1 LSIRWDHIRNVCLD
15 ISVEAECYLVKEN
28 SMNKKIII
36 LLIILAIVSLFSTV
50 TAVFSVLQRNATNRL
65 LNKLTLA
72 KPGIHISEISQQLGT
87 QMRELSELDEVVS
100 WGSVKDKSF
109 CKDKKL
115 YWFYV
120 STPPCR
126 VLEIYTDTNDYIV
139 YVTWS
144 GL

>member
-1 LSIRWDHIRNVCLD
+1 MNNKRSI
-15 ISVEAECYLVKEN
+15 
-28 SMNKKIII
+28 
-36 LLIILAIVSLFSTV
+36 LIVILAVILFIMTSI
-50 TAVFSVLQRNATNRL
+50 AVFSILERYAANQL

-72 KPGIHISEISQQLGT
+72 KPGVHISEIRQELGR
-87 QMRELSELDEVVS
+87 QMREESEPEQVML
-100 WGSVKDKSF
+100 WGSVKDESF

-115 YWFYV
+115 YWFYA

-126 VLEIYTDTNDYIV
+126 VLEVYTDTDDYIV

>member
-1 LSIRWDHIRNVCLD
+1 MQIK
-15 ISVEAECYLVKEN
+15 EKEN
-28 SMNKKIII
+28 SVKNKSSI
-36 LLIILAIVSLFSTV
+36 LFVILAFLLFISTSV
-50 TAVFSVLQRNATNRL
+50 AVLLTLELNAANRL

-72 KPGIHISEISQQLGT
+72 KPGIHISQIRQELGIE
-87 QMRELSELDEVVS
+87 MREASDPEEIIL
-100 WGSVKDKSF
+100 WGRVKNESF

-126 VLEIYTDTNDYIV
+126 ILEIYTDTNDLIV

>member
-1 LSIRWDHIRNVCLD
+1 MMAQGREEQVKNKRSI
-15 ISVEAECYLVKEN
+15 
-28 SMNKKIII
+28 
-36 LLIILAIVSLFSTV
+36 LIVILAILLFIMTSI
-50 TAVFSVLQRNATNRL
+50 AVFSTLERYAANQL

-72 KPGIHISEISQQLGT
+72 KPGVHISEISKELG
-87 QMRELSELDEVVS
+87 REMLEESELKHVILL
-100 WGSVKDKSF
+100 GSVKDEAF

-115 YWFYV
+115 YWFYA

-126 VLEIYTDTNDYIV
+126 VLEVYTDTDDFIV